1 MATKREQIKVRVT
14 LEIPA
19 DLIPANV
26 ENKAL
31 ALQAIITGALAEFR
45 VRITKVN
52 AKDLR

>member
-1 MATKREQIKVRVT
+1 MATKWIKVRVT
-14 LEIPA
+14 LEIPTN
-19 DLIPANV
+19 LIPEDV
-26 ENKAL
+26 KDKAL